1 MTAIDILDI
10 LAKRPDH
17 CKVLFEA
24 EGIRHCLE
32 GFENV
37 EKCFS
42 AYSKL
47 KPECE
52 VRFLI
57 DGKEYEINGFEIPD
71 KTYLSEYKLIFKN
84 G

>member
-10 LAKRPDH
+10 LAKRPNS

-24 EGIRHCLE
+24 KGIRHQLE

-37 EKCFS
+37 EKCF
-42 AYSKL
+42 AFYSKFN
-47 KPECE
+47 PDCE
-52 VRFLI
+52 VKFII
-57 DGKEYEINGFEIPD
+57 DGKDYEINGYEIPD
-71 KTYLSEYKLIFKN
+71 KSYLSEYKLIFKN